1 MTVFI
6 YVALIFLVIRF
17 SVTVFNFLSNPKLPR
32 SVKHYD
38 YKVSILIP
46 ARDEAENIIALLHSI
61 KAQDYQNYEVI
72 VLDDNSSDDT
82 FELVEQF
89 VNENPKFA
97 VVRGK
102 ELPTGWLGKNF
113 ACHQL
118 SKLATG
124 NYLLFLDADEEI
136 KRGLINSLIFRT
148 ENGDLSLLSIFT
160 NQVMQSVGEKLTVPL
175 MHFILINLLPLRLV
189 RASDNP
195 AFSAASGQCM
205 FFKASNYH
213 DFQWHERV
221 KNKIVEDVEIMK
233 LVKQEGFKTEAL
245 LANNLIYCRMYK
257 NLNESINGFSK
268 NLLAGFGS
276 NIIILL
282 IYQLLVITWP
292 IILIV
297 NLDLSLLALPLT
309 LVILSRLMISLLS
322 GQNVLL
328 NLVLH
333 PVQMLFFLLIS
344 LISIKKH
351 LFKNGTWK
359 GRLIRQI

>member
-6 YVALIFLVIRF
+6 YAALIFLVIRF

-46 ARDEAENIIALLHSI
+46 ARDEAENILGLLQSI
-61 KAQDYQNYEVI
+61 KEQDYQNYEVI
-72 VLDDNSSDDT
+72 VLDDNSSDGT
-82 FELVEQF
+82 YNLIE
-89 VNENPKFA
+89 KFSKDNHKFKI
-97 VVRGK
+97 VKGK
-102 ELPTGWLGKNF
+102 ELPKGWLGKNY

-136 KRGLINSLIFRT
+136 KRGFINSLISRT
-148 ENGDLSLLSIFT
+148 ENGGLSLLSVFT
-160 NQVMQSVGEKLTVPL
+160 NQVMQSIGEKLTVPL
-175 MHFILINLLPLRLV
+175 MHFILLNLLPLRLV
-189 RASDNP
+189 RVSNNP

-213 DFQWHERV
+213 DFQWHKKV
-221 KNKIVEDVEIMK
+221 QNKVVEDVEIMK

-245 LANNLIYCRMYK
+245 LANGLIYCRMYK

-268 NLLAGFGS
+268 NILAGFGS

-282 IYQLLVITWP
+282 IYQLLVIAWP
-292 IILIV
+292 IILIL
-297 NLDLSLLALPLT
+297 NFDLSLFALPLT
-309 LVILSRLMISLLS
+309 LVILSRLMISFLS

-333 PVQMLFFLLIS
+333 PLQMLFFLLIS

>member
-6 YVALIFLVIRF
+6 YAALIFLVIRF

-46 ARDEAENIIALLHSI
+46 ARDEAENILGLLQSI
-61 KAQDYQNYEVI
+61 KEQDYLNYEVV

-82 FELVEQF
+82 FELVEKF
-89 VNENPKFA
+89 SKDNPKFKI
-97 VVRGK
+97 VKGK
-102 ELPTGWLGKNF
+102 ELPKGWLGKNF

-136 KRGLINSLIFRT
+136 KRGFINSLIFRT
-148 ENGDLSLLSIFT
+148 ENGGLSLLSIFT
-160 NQVMQSVGEKLTVPL
+160 NQVMQSIGEKLTVPL
-175 MHFILINLLPLRLV
+175 MHFILLNLLPLRLV
-189 RASDNP
+189 RVSNNP

-213 DFQWHERV
+213 DFQWHQKV
-221 KNKIVEDVEIMK
+221 KSKVVEDVEIMK
-233 LVKQEGFKTEAL
+233 LVKQQGFKTEAL
-245 LANNLIYCRMYK
+245 LANGLIYCRMYK
-257 NLNESINGFSK
+257 SLGESINGFSK
-268 NLLAGFGS
+268 NILAGFGS

-282 IYQLLVITWP
+282 IYQLLVIAWP
-292 IILIV
+292 IILIL
-297 NLDLSLLALPLT
+297 NFDLSLLALPLT
-309 LVILSRLMISLLS
+309 LVILSRLMISFLS

-333 PVQMLFFLLIS
+333 PLQMIFFLLIS